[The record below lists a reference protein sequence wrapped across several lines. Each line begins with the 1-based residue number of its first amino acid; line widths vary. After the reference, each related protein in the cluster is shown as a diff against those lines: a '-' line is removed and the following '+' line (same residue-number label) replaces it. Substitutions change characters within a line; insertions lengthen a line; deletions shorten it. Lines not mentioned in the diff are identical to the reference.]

1 MRRHFSFHL
10 DFNVMSSTD
19 CFHQQSKT
27 NAKNNF
33 HVYYLS
39 TCMFIEPVWTFWL
52 KQWLNM
58 LLVIFF
64 CISGPVFVVWY
75 IWATGSIIKH
85 AVMCH
90 WPECNAATKQTA
102 FHTLLKLHFKDS
114 LEVWCCVG
122 NDIQKW
128 FLNLWLCI
136 TPCELVKNV

>member
-10 DFNVMSSTD
+10 DFNIMSSTD
-19 CFHQQSKT
+19 CFHRQIKT

-64 CISGPVFVVWY
+64 LYFWTRFCRLVYLSDGF
-75 IWATGSIIKH
+75 
-85 AVMCH
+85 
-90 WPECNAATKQTA
+90 TKQTA

-122 NDIQKW
+122 NDVQKW